1 MRPNWRFTERLVGS
15 YHSGM
20 PTIAHKSQAPA
31 KANQPV
37 DASQAAA
44 AAFQYFHTL
53 FPNYF
58 TGQVHPGQVHPVYPV
73 RPGPDSDPSLEE
85 IELSKDGRYWL
96 VTLGFSISRS
106 GYEHLPKFLR
116 VPLRKLKVFKV
127 QAATGRVVS
136 MKIPQ
141 DE

>member
-1 MRPNWRFTERLVGS
+1 
-15 YHSGM
+15 M
-20 PTIAHKSQAPA
+20 PTMVHKSTARGKPVQL
-31 KANQPV
+31 V

-53 FPNYF
+53 FPNNF
-58 TGQVHPGQVHPVYPV
+58 AGHVRPVH
-73 RPGPDSDPSLEE
+73 PGPDSDPSLEE

-96 VTLGFSISRS
+96 VTLGFSISRPN
-106 GYEHLPKFLR
+106 YEQLPKFLR

-127 QAATGRVVS
+127 DAATGRVLS

-141 DE
+141 EQ